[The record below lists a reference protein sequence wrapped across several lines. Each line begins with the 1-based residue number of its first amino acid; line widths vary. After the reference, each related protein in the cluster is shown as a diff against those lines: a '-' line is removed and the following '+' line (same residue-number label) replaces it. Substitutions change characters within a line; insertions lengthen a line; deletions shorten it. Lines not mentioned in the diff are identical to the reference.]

1 MKHHAIL
8 RWLAILFAFA
18 FIAASCGDDSAD
30 EPAADEPAADEPA
43 ADEPAADEPAAD
55 EPAADEPA
63 ADEPATDEPAADE
76 PAADEPRYGGT
87 LTVAWPA
94 ESVGLDPALFFSTVD
109 IMQSLT
115 WYENLLIVTADLSR
129 KPLLATSWEPN
140 DDFTSWT
147 FNLRQGVT
155 FHHGK
160 EFKAEDVIS
169 TYNRLRDPEL
179 GSAAFPLLEDLVD
192 IVALDDH
199 TVRFDLANPNSL
211 FPDIT
216 AMHYMRIVPSDIPV
230 ERLTLEA
237 FGTGPFMITEHLPL
251 ERTVVVRNPDYW
263 DEGRPYLDEVVY
275 LLIAEETTREQALK
289 NGDVDLLFAMNPQS
303 AASIEDHPD
312 TTVLVPRHPGGSQM
326 QLDMNNTTPPFDNK
340 LIRQAMQAAT
350 DRESIVQAA
359 GVGFAEVAYDYPVPF
374 NDPFFAKDLTLPT
387 YDPELA
393 RSLLEQAGY
402 PDGIDV
408 VLQTSDVGS
417 GYIDMAVAFAEG
429 AAAAGI
435 QVEVE
440 RVPPSQYWNG
450 FAVEPLFTVAWF
462 IEPNSDI
469 ILTSQLFSTS
479 TVNDAHYNN
488 PTIDE
493 LIIKARGQD
502 GEEQR
507 ATYAEIQQIIMDDV
521 PNLGIMTLPHL
532 VGARNHVRFD
542 PHPLNWLPVS
552 LTDAWLAN

>member
-1 MKHHAIL
+1 MKRNAIL
-8 RWLAILFAFA
+8 RWLAILFVFA
-18 FIAASCGDDSAD
+18 FVAASCGDDSAD
-30 EPAADEPAADEPA
+30 EPAAEPAPAEPAADEPAADEPA

-63 ADEPATDEPAADE
+63 ADGPQ
-76 PAADEPRYGGT
+76 YGGT

-94 ESVGLDPALFFSTVD
+94 ESVGLDIALSFSTVD

-115 WYENLLIVTADLSR
+115 WYENLLIVEPDLSR

-160 EFKAEDVIS
+160 EFKSEDVIS
-169 TYNRLRDPEL
+169 TYNRLRDPEV
-179 GSAAFPLLEDLVD
+179 GSAAFPLLVDIVD
-192 IVALDDH
+192 IVAVDDH

-211 FPDIT
+211 FPDIA
-216 AMHYMRIVPSDIPV
+216 AMHYMRIVPSDIAI

-237 FGTGPFMITEHLPL
+237 YGTGPFMITEHVPL

-263 DEGRPYLDEVVY
+263 DEGRPYLDEIVY
-275 LLIAEETTREQALK
+275 LLIGDEATREEALK
-289 NGDVDLLFAMNPQS
+289 NGDVDLLFAPNPQS
-303 AASIEDHPD
+303 APSIDGHPE
-312 TTVLVPRHPGGSQM
+312 TSVLVPSSPGGSQM
-326 QLDMNNTTPPFDNK
+326 QLDMNNTTAPFDNK
-340 LIRQAMQAAT
+340 LVRQAMQAAA
-350 DRESIVQAA
+350 DRESIVRAA
-359 GVGFAEVAYDYPVPF
+359 GAGFAEIAYDYPIAYD
-374 NDPFFAKDLTLPT
+374 DPFFAKDLTLPS

-435 QVEVE
+435 RVEVE
-440 RVPPSQYWNG
+440 RVEPSQYWAG

-462 IEPNSDI
+462 IEPNPDI
-469 ILTSQLFSTS
+469 ILTSQLQSEST
-479 TVNDAHYNN
+479 TNDAHYNN

-493 LIIKARGQD
+493 LIVKARGEH
-502 GEEQR
+502 GEQQR
-507 ATYAEIQQIIMDDV
+507 ATYREIQEIIMDDV
-521 PNLGIMTLPHL
+521 PNLGLMTLPHL
-532 VGARNHVRFD
+532 LAARNHVRVD

-552 LTDAWLAN
+552 LYDAWLAN